1 MGGGLFNPLG
11 TGLASDGNPYVPQPP
26 NIPDAPPPPTGPT
39 ADSAK
44 KSNDTKDQERSKPYD
59 DRIKSWMGTKW
70 MDLRTAYT
78 VYHQMVWQNILFY
91 VGMVW
96 IQWDQNRRIWQPAV
110 PEDEWTPQPIVNNF
124 APACDAVA
132 SIFQMPTVEAVA
144 PDGQVDN
151 DDTHDILFVANA
163 LSEDLIKVNALEND
177 YKTKEGKADLAGQL
191 FVLAGNLLTEVCRKK
206 IKSVQVPKIGQLP
219 PPPPAPG
226 DQLMGQVV
234 QPPPPPQW
242 GPLTD
247 PNTGQPVMDQQDLY
261 DAEVKII
268 NPLFWLP
275 RAGSTGM
282 DDARYGMLAMRMSLD
297 EIKELWGYDAQ
308 PDNQFLDSMESSW
321 EIALNFYYTGYSS
334 LTQATK
340 ESALVIISYIQPGK
354 VADLAEGGVAV
365 MVNDIVIYTYSWN
378 DFCMDGEWPLTHF
391 GYLKAPTTFFKRTSM
406 YDVAHIQKET
416 NRYESIIALHA
427 MTSASDSLIIDKN
440 TQVSNVTGRGDRII
454 YFRSIGPGSK
464 EPHRLQ
470 HGSLDNGIYEQR
482 QKLED
487 KIQNITGAVAV
498 WRGQQAGS
506 VTAASGISQ
515 LRGQAEQ
522 MFSKPTN
529 NWKNG
534 WVETVR
540 KGVKL
545 RQKVM
550 TPVQIAEI
558 VGPGHDIQ
566 IQKFKSANLDLAI
579 NWVATTHGLPRTRD
593 EKRND
598 LLALFDRQMLDVND
612 PNVKIT
618 INELFG
624 ETGLLTMFTLDATRA
639 RAENSQMEKG
649 AQVQPKP
656 EIEDMQVHLAIHI
669 ERAKKLDFD
678 QWPEPSQ
685 IALMQH
691 IMETK
696 IALQAQMTQMA
707 VAQAGGAGGGP
718 GEGSTPQPPGSPA
731 GQGGAIGGG
740 PHGQPGHNSR
750 PSSPPHG
757 PAKPAGGTP
766 RAKPPAA
773 RPGRPGPTNQI
784 SSPTGPNSVGGVK

>member
-1 MGGGLFNPLG
+1 MGGLYNPLG
-11 TGLASDGNPYVPQPP
+11 TGVSPDGTGYVPQPP
-26 NIPDAPPPPTGPT
+26 NIPDAPPPVTGPT
-39 ADSAK
+39 VDAAK
-44 KSNDTKDQERSKPYD
+44 KGNDVKDQERAKPLD
-59 DRIKSWMGTKW
+59 DRLKSWIPTKW

-78 VYHQMVWQNILFY
+78 VFHQLVWQNILFY

-124 APACDAVA
+124 APAADAVA
-132 SIFQMPTVEAVA
+132 SIFQMPTVEATA
-144 PDGQVDN
+144 PEGQVDN
-151 DDTHDILFVANA
+151 DDTHDVIEIANA
-163 LSEDLIKVNALEND
+163 LAADLIKVNALEND
-177 YKTKEGKADLAGQL
+177 YKTKEGKADIAGQL
-191 FVLAGNLLTEVCRKK
+191 FVLSGNLLTEVCRKE
-206 IKSVQVPKIGQLP
+206 IKSIQVPKIGPLP
-219 PPPPAPG
+219 APPPAPG

-234 QPPPPPQW
+234 QPPPTPQW

-247 PNTGQPVMDQQDLY
+247 PITGQPVMETQVLY
-261 DAEVKII
+261 DADVKIV

-275 RAGSTGM
+275 RAGSTGI
-282 DDARYGMLAMRMSLD
+282 DDARYGQLAMRMSLD
-297 EIKELWGYDAQ
+297 EIKDRWGYDAQ

-340 ESALVIISYIQPGK
+340 ESALVVITFIEPKK
-354 VADLAEGGVAV
+354 VADIPEGGVAV
-365 MVNDIVIYTYSWN
+365 MVNDIIIFTYSWG
-378 DFCMDGEWPLTHF
+378 DYCMDGEWPLTHF

-406 YDVAHIQKET
+406 HDVAHIQKET

-427 MTSASDSLIIDKN
+427 MTSAGDSLIIDKN

-470 HGSLDNGIYEQR
+470 HGSLDNGVYEQR

-487 KIQNITGAVAV
+487 KIQNITGAVSV

-534 WVETVR
+534 WVETIR

-550 TPVQIAEI
+550 QPPQIAEI
-558 VGPGHDIQ
+558 VGPGHDVQ
-566 IQKFKSANLDLAI
+566 IQKFKAANLDACI
-579 NWVATTHGLPRTRD
+579 NWVATAHGLPRTRD

-598 LLALFDRQMLDVND
+598 LLALFDRGLLDVND
-612 PNVKIT
+612 PNVRIT

-639 RAENSQMEKG
+639 RAENSIMEKG
-649 AQVQPKP
+649 TPVQPLP
-656 EIEDMQVHLAIHI
+656 EIEDMQVHIAIHT
-669 ERAKKLDFD
+669 ERVKKLDFD
-678 QWPEPSQ
+678 QLAQPIQ
-685 IALMQH
+685 VILIQH

-696 IALQAQMTQMA
+696 IALQAQMVQAAML
-707 VAQAGGAGGGP
+707 QAGGAGGGP
-718 GEGSTPQPPGSPA
+718 GEGSAPQPPASPA
-731 GQGGAIGGG
+731 GQGGPPGGG
-740 PHGQPGHNSR
+740 PHPAPPGSAR
-750 PSSPPHG
+750 PTPSPQG
-757 PAKPAGGTP
+757 PARPAGGK
-766 RAKPPAA
+766 KPPQA

-784 SSPTGPNSVGGVK
+784 SVPTGPNSTGGVK